1 MSTVDNQ
8 KPAFAGLFEME
19 LAGLEP
25 ATSWVRSSRSFETK
39 LLYLQHILGEGMER
53 RNMSRNNL

>member
-1 MSTVDNQ
+1 MSDLLS
-8 KPAFAGLFEME
+8 PFLME